1 MVLRLLPLFLAI
13 VVSAFLVGQL
23 AVAPAGDEVPT
34 MEPTPAANGPVM
46 TEDIVESR
54 TVAAGERTVLML
66 TTTGVVDVVIL
77 EETEPAEFEAF
88 QAGQVPRTAKVF
100 TNVRELAYPLASQT
114 GANFHVRVHHR
125 VPGVT
130 ALHYEVGTSEA
141 AMNQL
146 RKGENLIRNRGTLVA
161 EGLYLMPIYQLV
173 PGTIIKV
180 EPKAGQGTIALL
192 KTMDYLAVKRGEKT
206 LGDLCA
212 DNPCVHASGEQN
224 NLEFYLDDY
233 DDRYLAVQTESDSL
247 EFAYT
252 VLATPEVLNYIV
264 SCG

>member
-1 MVLRLLPLFLAI
+1 MVLRLLPLLLAI
-13 VVSAFLVGQL
+13 VVSAFLVAQL
-23 AVAPAGDEVPT
+23 AVAPTGGEAPT
-34 MEPTPAANGPVM
+34 TEQTPAISAPVM

-54 TVAAGERTVLML
+54 VIAPGERTVLMIG
-66 TTTGVVDVVIL
+66 TTGVVDVVIW
-77 EETEPAEFEAF
+77 EETEPAEFTAF
-88 QAGQVPRTAKVF
+88 QAGETPRTAKVF
-100 TNVRELAYPLASQT
+100 MGVKELAYPLASQT
-114 GANFHVRVHHR
+114 GATFHVRVHHQ
-125 VPGVT
+125 VPGAT
-130 ALHYEVGTSEA
+130 TLHYEVGTSEA

-173 PGTIIKV
+173 PGTIVKV

-192 KTMDYLAVKRGEKT
+192 KTLDYLAVKRGEKV

-212 DNPCVHASGEQN
+212 DNPCVNADN
-224 NLEFYLDDY
+224 KLEVYLDDY
-233 DDRYLAVQTESDSL
+233 DDRYLVVQSETESL
-247 EFAYT
+247 EFSYT